1 MMSYIVNLTV
11 LLDGIFKAATGNVTE
26 DAVLKVMDAHVK
38 SGRRDSIH
46 RDIRSFVT
54 VRSVGRRPA
63 ERPGLRADRVLD
75 QAILCP
81 SLKE

>member
-11 LLDGIFKAATGNVTE
+11 LLDGIFKMTAGNVTE
-26 DAVLKVMDAHVK
+26 DAVLKVTDAHVK

-54 VRSVGRRPA
+54 ETSALWAAVPQKDLVFEKIVDLVKRNCAP
-63 ERPGLRADRVLD
+63 P
-75 QAILCP
+75 
-81 SLKE
+81 

>member
-11 LLDGIFKAATGNVTE
+11 LLDGIFKVTAGNVTE
-26 DAVLKVMDAHVK
+26 DDVLKVTDAHVK

-54 VRSVGRRPA
+54 ETSALWAVVPQKD
-63 ERPGLRADRVLD
+63 LVLEKIVD
-75 QAILCP
+75 LVKRNCAP
-81 SLKE
+81 F